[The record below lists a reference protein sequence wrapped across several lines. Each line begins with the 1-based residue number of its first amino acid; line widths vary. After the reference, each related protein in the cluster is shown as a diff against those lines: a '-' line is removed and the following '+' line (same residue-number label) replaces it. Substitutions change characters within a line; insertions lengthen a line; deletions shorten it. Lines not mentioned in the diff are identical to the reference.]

1 MMSDQKELIQILNTE
16 LAIELP
22 EKISFEELKE
32 NLSQHINHLIDT
44 NFQKLVAILYRVD
57 VSEFKLKKLLD
68 ENTGEDSCSVIADL
82 IIERQLQKIK
92 SRQQFHKRDNNIDE
106 NEKW

>member
-1 MMSDQKELIQILNTE
+1 MDNSALIQSLSKD

-32 NLSQHINHLIDT
+32 QLSHQINHLIETD
-44 NFQKLVAILYRVD
+44 FQKLVSLLYRID
-57 VSEFKLKKLLD
+57 ISEPRLKHLLK
-68 ENTGEDSCSVIADL
+68 ENQGENAGKIIAEL

-92 SRQQFHKRDNNIDE
+92 SRQQFRQRNE
-106 NEKW
+106 NLDDDEKW